1 MQLST
6 ITGMRFMQAVFDR
19 DPAPI
24 RFKQSAGKQHSAIIA
39 LYGDQNQL
47 SGNIE
52 VSRQLSFFGS
62 WQ

>member
-1 MQLST
+1 
-6 ITGMRFMQAVFDR
+6 MQAVFDR